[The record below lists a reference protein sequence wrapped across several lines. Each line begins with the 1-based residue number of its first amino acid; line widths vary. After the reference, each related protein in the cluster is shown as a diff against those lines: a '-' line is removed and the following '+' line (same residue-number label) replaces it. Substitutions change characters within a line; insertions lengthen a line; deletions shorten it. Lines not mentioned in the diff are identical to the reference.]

1 MLEYTITAHRT
12 APSMAAASST
22 RATAASLPLD
32 TAPDGRT
39 DAFNPAELLLTALA
53 ACMLKAIERVLPM
66 LKFSLRDATV
76 RVRGVRQDVP
86 PRLVTIDYELVV
98 ETDESDER
106 LDLLHRNVQKYG
118 TVYNTLAGA
127 VKLSGTIRR
136 VGAPARVGRP
146 APSPNAGAPSPLT
159 ASVDE
164 IC

>member
-1 MLEYTITAHRT
+1 MVEYTITAHRT
-12 APSMAAASST
+12 APSLATASST
-22 RATAASLPLD
+22 RAAAASLPLD
-32 TAPDGRT
+32 TAPEGRT

-76 RVRGVRQDVP
+76 RVRGVRQEVP
-86 PRLVTIDYELVV
+86 PRLVTVDYQLIV

-136 VGAPARVGRP
+136 
-146 APSPNAGAPSPLT
+146 AGAPTRARTPMPASTESPQAVS
-159 ASVDE
+159 ASIDE
-164 IC
+164 LC

>member
-12 APSMAAASST
+12 APSLAEASST
-22 RATAASLPLD
+22 RATAALLPLD

-53 ACMLKAIERVLPM
+53 ACMLKALERVLPM

-76 RVRGVRQDVP
+76 RVHGVRQDVP
-86 PRLVTIDYELVV
+86 PRLVTVDYEIIV

-118 TVYNTLAGA
+118 TVYNTLARA
-127 VKLSGTIRR
+127 VKLSGAIHRA
-136 VGAPARVGRP
+136 GAPAHAMTPMP
-146 APSPNAGAPSPLT
+146 ASMQPPGSVA
-159 ASVDE
+159 ASIDE
-164 IC
+164 LC

>member
-1 MLEYTITAHRT
+1 MVEYTITAHRM
-12 APSMAAASST
+12 APSLATASST
-22 RATAASLPLD
+22 RAAAASLPLD
-32 TAPDGRT
+32 TAPEGRT

-76 RVRGVRQDVP
+76 RVRGVRQEVP
-86 PRLVTIDYELVV
+86 PRLVTVDYQLIV

-136 VGAPARVGRP
+136 ADAPTRARTSMP
-146 APSPNAGAPSPLT
+146 ASTESPQAVS
-159 ASVDE
+159 ASIDE
-164 IC
+164 LC